1 MKVLPA
7 PTPALTVAHRTSQI
21 VQSSVLR
28 PTGKSQLGPIHRVAI
43 AVWKVDL
50 QRNREIGGPQA
61 VHFFVLS
68 EMDPTPNSLLA
79 PRGDGMVGVE
89 SGNLV
94 WILNSHFNIFL
105 SLKCG
110 RESRQ

>member
-7 PTPALTVAHRTSQI
+7 PSPALTVAHKTSQI

-28 PTGKSQLGPIHRVAI
+28 PTGKSQLGLIHCVAI
-43 AVWKVDL
+43 AVWEVDL
-50 QRNREIGGPQA
+50 QRSRETGGPQA

-68 EMDPTPNSLLA
+68 EMDPTPSSLLA

-89 SGNLV
+89 SGDLV
-94 WILNSHFNIFL
+94 WFLHSHFNIFL
-105 SLKCG
+105 SLKYG
-110 RESRQ
+110 RESR